1 MCFPT
6 LICHH
11 NVQILQVHFP
21 LDSENPERH
30 TEAQLM
36 TGKLDKNIN
45 IQLAIYGFHK
55 EAPSFPCSCPG
66 RTTTTTTTE
75 SPLPCTATFPPEV
88 RN

>member
-1 MCFPT
+1 MHVPT
-6 LICHH
+6 LICFH
-11 NVQILQVHFP
+11 NVQILQVRFP

-36 TGKLDKNIN
+36 TGKLDNNIN
-45 IQLAIYGFHK
+45 IQLAIYGFHT

-66 RTTTTTTTE
+66 RGQKTTTK
-75 SPLPCTATFPPEV
+75 SPLPCIATFSPEV

>member
-11 NVQILQVHFP
+11 NVRILQVRFP

-45 IQLAIYGFHK
+45 IQLAI

-66 RTTTTTTTE
+66 RGQKQQQQN
-75 SPLPCTATFPPEV
+75 LPYPALLLPPPEV